1 MPNLYRPSAG
11 NITNGYR
18 SESGGPNK
26 PIHLAVDFGWGG
38 GRYVVAAM
46 PGVLTFDKSSGYG
59 LRGTIAHP
67 DGSFTRYAHL
77 ESGSAERPVSMGEV
91 IGVMGDTGTLAKGVH
106 LHFEWIVRG
115 AKRDP
120 TPYFVTSRPDPEPD
134 PTPKPQPTDRKIF
147 MRLISNSS
155 TPPKSKIL
163 TENGASRD
171 LTAAEAD
178 ACYRVI
184 YDADGAAIAQ
194 SDINILDS
202 ILREINSPA
211 QSALTQSQNDALMSI
226 AGLIDPIPTQ
236 TEMSG
241 IITNQYNLLRTGATN
256 DKNEILA
263 AIDEIPGG
271 SAPQNLTVTLT
282 GTAEA
287 AQ

>member
-1 MPNLYRPSAG
+1 MPNLLRPSTG

-18 SESGGPNK
+18 SESAGPGK
-26 PIHLAVDFGWGG
+26 PIHLAVDFGWGKG
-38 GRYVVAAM
+38 KYVVASM

-59 LRGTIAHP
+59 LRATIAHP

-77 ESGSAERPVSMGEV
+77 ESGSPERPVSMGEV
-91 IGVMGDTGTLAKGVH
+91 LGVMGDTGTLAKGVH

-115 AKRDP
+115 SKRDP
-120 TPYFVTSRPDPEPD
+120 TPYFVTQLPK
-134 PTPKPQPTDRKIF
+134 PTPNPEEDITMATALEVWQQILPGIT
-147 MRLISNSS
+147 NPGQSS
-155 TPPKSKIL
+155 AADYVRAINTNVNNL
-163 TENGASRD
+163 TTAIATLTGKVDAIKTKLDSIPAGGG
-171 LTAAEAD
+171 LTAA
-178 ACYRVI
+178 
-184 YDADGAAIAQ
+184 
-194 SDINILDS
+194 
-202 ILREINSPA
+202 
-211 QSALTQSQNDALMSI
+211 QNDALMAI